1 MKRLLLAV
9 LIAGC
14 ADAPA
19 DTVDDSA
26 QTFLDDG
33 KFDGAS
39 APSLTG
45 TWQMFSTTYHRNDI
59 TNVQF
64 YSYTDGRPNPQQFVR
79 GRCADTGCTEWA
91 SEVGPY
97 QQLRN
102 ASGTKYIRFTAAQ
115 GGGGDLYA
123 YSLSRGRLLLRK
135 TNTTRWFALGQVGD
149 QQLCNQSGGTWN
161 GSCDCSSLNDPTH
174 YQYGAFVRGLGG
186 CYQPGGVDESTCDAT
201 GGGWTDDDAA
211 PDGSFCLCPYGQW
224 LVTSAGCQN
233 L

>member
-1 MKRLLLAV
+1 MKRLLV
-9 LIAGC
+9 LVLLAGC

-19 DTVDDSA
+19 DTIDDSA
-26 QTFLDDG
+26 QTFVDDG
-33 KFDGAS
+33 KFDGTS
-39 APSLTG
+39 APDLSG
-45 TWQMFSTTYHRNDI
+45 AWQMFSTSYHKNDI
-59 TNVQF
+59 TNVEF
-64 YSYTDGRPNPQQFVR
+64 FTYTDGRPNAQRIVR

-91 SEVGPY
+91 SEVGSY
-97 QQLRN
+97 QQVRN

-135 TNTTRWFALGQVGD
+135 ANTTRWFALGPITD
-149 QQLCNQSGGTWN
+149 QQMCDQSGGAWN
-161 GSCDCSSLNDPTH
+161 GSCDCSGINDGGNLHFPS
-174 YQYGAFVRGLGG
+174 FVRGLGG
-186 CYQPGGVDESTCDAT
+186 CVIPGGVGESQCDDT

-224 LVTSAGCQN
+224 LVDQVGCQS